1 MFSTNKYMQ
10 KSKRIQIEN
19 MLELLNRAHDSV
31 KRALE
36 TKNNDVALELLE
48 QCQDSAIQIGGMIEE
63 SIGENFITVEFL
75 ENYCELLYKA
85 YESIRQKQL
94 VNSNKIY
101 KNLRK
106 ELIRIENSVKNDI
119 QVRLKAVFL
128 PYKASMWDS
137 LESVWKMA
145 DEDPN
150 CNTYVVPIPYF
161 DKNPDGSFKEMH
173 YDGNQYPSYVPI
185 TSWEEFDI
193 AAEHPDVIF
202 IHNPYDEFNYVTS
215 VHPAYY
221 SKELKNQTDC
231 LVYIPYY
238 ILEEVDPNNKD
249 AVENIEHF
257 CTVPAVVY
265 ADKVI
270 VQSKGWRRI
279 YIDVMTKTM
288 GADTR
293 HVWEKKILGLGSPK
307 LDKVH
312 TTGRSDLDIPE
323 EWLKIIVNPD
333 GSWKKIIFY
342 NTSVSALLQHGE
354 KMLEKMQYVFDVFKE
369 NKDEAALLWRPHPLI
384 KATIES
390 MRPQLWMEY
399 DKVVKAYIEE
409 GWGIYDDTA
418 DINRAIA
425 VSDVY
430 YGDRSSVVKM
440 YEETGK
446 PVILQDV
453 EILSSEETEFI
464 EKEIG
469 FYNSVVY
476 EDKLWFV
483 SNRKELMKM
492 NVKTGETAYV
502 DWQDSEKEEKI
513 AVTADM
519 FVYSMN
525 LYWVDNCQRYLHEY
539 DTNNNVYQCYP
550 FPDID
555 GYDLSSDNLAGIY
568 LYEGVLWLFLRDIP
582 YVFEFALMQKNWKI
596 HSEICRKWDEKE
608 RETSKCFWR
617 GSVQITNEICL
628 LEKDNI
634 LGKFNLNTCQYE
646 RVKIPD
652 AIEEP
657 QQIVWKNNALYILSC
672 TGKVYKWSEKEGNIE
687 IIYGSIN
694 TEVPLGCM
702 VVLERKVFLAPR
714 QTEKIL
720 IVDLEKGNKV
730 YQAECPEDLRY
741 GDCVYGKYGNFTE
754 DSEYIWFDNRGGN
767 YIVRINKKKENIEW
781 LKPQLPT
788 IQDEWRYRK
797 KRYSEF
803 VMYEKTNRLERMMHM
818 ERQEEQSQKV
828 FRNVGAIIWHSLM
841 GEI

>member
-150 CNTYVVPIPYF
+150 CDAYVVPIPYF
-161 DKNPDGSFKEMH
+161 DKKPDGSFGEMH
-173 YDGNQYPSYVPI
+173 YEGSQYPSYVPI

-193 AAEHPDVIF
+193 AAEHPDMIF

-307 LDKVH
+307 LDKVY

-354 KMLEKMQYVFDVFKE
+354 KMLEKMQYVFDFFKE
-369 NKDEAALLWRPHPLI
+369 NKDEVVLLWRPHPLI

-399 DKVVKAYIEE
+399 DKAVKAYIEE

-453 EILSSEETEFI
+453 EVLSSEKTESNETEI
-464 EKEIG
+464 E

-476 EDKLWFV
+476 DNELWFV
-483 SNRKELMKM
+483 SNRKEFMKM
-492 NVKTGETAYV
+492 NVTTGETAYV
-502 DWQDSEKEEKI
+502 DWKDSEKGKKF

-519 FVYSMN
+519 LVYRMSIF
-525 LYWVDNCQRYLHEY
+525 WVDNCQRYLHEY
-539 DTNNNVYQCYP
+539 DSNNSVYQCYP
-550 FPDID
+550 FPDIN

-568 LYEGVLWLFLRDIP
+568 LYEDVLWLFLRDTP
-582 YVFEFALMQKNWKI
+582 YVFEFALRQKSWKV
-596 HSEICRKWDEKE
+596 HSEICREWAE
-608 RETSKCFWR
+608 RETSKRFWR
-617 GSVQITNEICL
+617 GSVQITNVVCL

-634 LGKFNLNTCQYE
+634 LGKFNLNFGQYE

-652 AIEEP
+652 SIDEP
-657 QQIVWKNNALYILSC
+657 QQIVWKNDVLYILSC

-687 IIYGSIN
+687 IIYSSIN
-694 TEVPLGCM
+694 TEVAFGCM
-702 VVLERKVFLAPR
+702 VVLETKVFLAPR

-720 IVDLEKGNKV
+720 IVDLEKGNRV
-730 YQAECPEDLRY
+730 YPAECPEDLQY
-741 GDCVYGKYGNFTE
+741 DDCLYGKYGSFTE
-754 DSEYIWFDNRGGN
+754 DPKYIWFDNRGGN
-767 YIVRINKKKENIEW
+767 YIVRINKKKESIEW
-781 LKPQLPT
+781 LKPKLPT

-803 VMYEKTNRLERMMHM
+803 VMYEKTNRLERLMHM
-818 ERQEEQSQKV
+818 KRQEEQSKNA
-828 FRNVGAIIWHSLM
+828 FRNVGAIIWRSLM